1 MSTLIIT
8 GGRAEAGFFREY
20 FKNRTFCHIIAVDGG
35 LLFAEALGLV
45 PDYIVGDFDTLPE
58 GRLAAYEG
66 REGVTIRH
74 FCPEKD
80 DTDTQIAVELALEL
94 EKEEVIMIGAA
105 GTRLDHS
112 IANLFLLE
120 KFERAGISAYC
131 LDGKNRV
138 RVLQKGI
145 SLQKVVQYGDFV
157 SFLALTDTVEG
168 ITLKGFKY
176 PLLNRT
182 LHQDDSLCVS
192 NEIVEETAEISFQKG
207 LLLMIEAKD

>member
-1 MSTLIIT
+1 MEI
-8 GGRAEAGFFREY
+8 EFFKEY
-20 FKNRTFCHIIAVDGG
+20 FKNRPFRHVIAVDGG
-35 LLFAEALGLV
+35 LLSAEALGFA

-105 GTRLDHS
+105 GTRLDHT

-120 KFERAGISAYC
+120 KFEKAGIPAYC
-131 LDGKNRV
+131 FDGKNRV
-138 RVLQKGI
+138 RVLQKGM
-145 SLQKVVQYGDFV
+145 LLRKEEQYGDFV

-176 PLLNRT
+176 PLLRRT
-182 LHQDDSLCVS
+182 LRQEDSLCIS